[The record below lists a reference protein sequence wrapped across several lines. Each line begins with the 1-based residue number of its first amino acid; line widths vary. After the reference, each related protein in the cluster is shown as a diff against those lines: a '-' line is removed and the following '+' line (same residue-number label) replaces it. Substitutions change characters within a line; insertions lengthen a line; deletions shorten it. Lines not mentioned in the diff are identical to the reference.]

1 MKTSFFWLATSLLS
15 WPLLSAQAQTP
26 TLGEGT
32 AQQLAE
38 ALGPDQLLHV
48 RAGADQRNTASLL
61 QNGTG
66 NTATLSQSSLNL
78 PANQAYIVQVG
89 TTNELNLLQQG
100 SANRTNYTQTGNGN
114 QGMLGQYG
122 TANTLEGSV
131 TGNQNVINLTQDGS
145 NNQIRSEVA
154 ASNRQYNLSQ
164 IGSNNSIT
172 QRETTPSAQPGYSI
186 EQRGSNMH
194 ITVEQGRG
202 LPGVP

>member
-1 MKTSFFWLATSLLS
+1 MKTHLLWLATSLLS
-15 WPLLSAQAQTP
+15 GPALRAQAQTTP
-26 TLGEGT
+26 PGEGT

-38 ALGPDQLLHV
+38 ALGPDQLLSV

-61 QNGTG
+61 QNGAG

-78 PANQAYIVQVG
+78 PANQAYIAQVG
-89 TTNELNLLQQG
+89 ATNELNLLQLG
-100 SANRTNYTQTGNGN
+100 SANRATYTQTGNGN
-114 QGMLGQYG
+114 QGLLGQRG

-131 TGNQNVINLTQDGS
+131 TGNQNAVSLTQDGN
-145 NNQIRSEVA
+145 NNQITSQVA
-154 ASNRQYNLSQ
+154 ADNRQYNLSQ
-164 IGSNNSIT
+164 IGNNNSIT
-172 QRETTPSAQPGYSI
+172 QRETTPSAQRGYSI